1 MESILPSASKSH
13 QKHIVMTTIYLIL
26 LYVFYLA
33 VKRLVF
39 SPLARFPG
47 PKLAALTRWYEFVYD
62 VIFVGRF
69 NWKVDE
75 LHQKY
80 GPIVRINP
88 EELHINDP
96 DFWDEFYAR
105 GAKSTRWNG
114 TNGRFS
120 GRGAPQAV
128 PSTIDNDLHRI
139 RRGAMLPLFS
149 KRSIYDL
156 EPMIHEKMELA
167 CGHLTRHA
175 QTGEPVNMVDV
186 WSALGADIITQY
198 GWGLCLDSLKS
209 EDCKMNL
216 HSAILAAGQAS
227 QFFIHFI
234 FLQNVLQ
241 LFPLKW
247 LKYIKPSQRGLLEY
261 RERVADHI
269 PTLVQDSPDAKDT
282 SNPKHPIIFN
292 ALYHTPRLSPADR
305 NIARLGAEVGNLV
318 GAGSETTGWSLS
330 VATYYIAADRRVATK
345 LRRELFYLVPD
356 LPIPPPSPSAA
367 PIGSPFA
374 PLSSAIP
381 PLRALERGTYLA
393 ACVKE
398 GLRFSLGVAS
408 RSPRVYEHDIR
419 YREWVIPAGT
429 PVSMTGVDV
438 CMDARVFEHPE
449 RYWPERW
456 IEEDDEAG
464 EVGDDEGGDGR
475 IKQRGKALHNGEP
488 LDRYLVVFGKGDRN
502 CLGLTLAMAELH
514 LGLGTVF
521 RKYDLE
527 LFETDESDVKLA
539 HDFFIASP
547 KLGTKGVRVRVREL
561 EK

>member
-1 MESILPSASKSH
+1 
-13 QKHIVMTTIYLIL
+13 MTTIYLIL

-261 RERVADHI
+261 REAS
-269 PTLVQDSPDAKDT
+269 LCYSPDAKDT

-464 EVGDDEGGDGR
+464 E
-475 IKQRGKALHNGEP
+475 P

>member
-1 MESILPSASKSH
+1 MTIL
-13 QKHIVMTTIYLIL
+13 YLIL
-26 LYVFYLA
+26 FYLSYLA

-39 SPLARFPG
+39 SPIARFPG

-62 VIFVGRF
+62 VIFIGRF

-75 LHQKY
+75 LHEKY

-120 GRGAPQAV
+120 GRGAPQAI
-128 PSTIDNDLHRI
+128 PSTLDNDLHRI
-139 RRGAMLPLFS
+139 RRAAMLPLFS
-149 KRSIYDL
+149 KRSINDI
-156 EPMIHEKMELA
+156 EPLIHEKMELA

-175 QTGEPVNMVDV
+175 QTGEPINMVDV
-186 WSALGADIITQY
+186 WSALAADIITQY

-216 HSAILAAGQAS
+216 HYAILAAGRAS

-234 FLQNVLQ
+234 YLQN
-241 LFPLKW
+241 
-247 LKYIKPSQRGLLEY
+247 
-261 RERVADHI
+261 RVAEHV
-269 PTLVQDSPDAKDT
+269 PSLVKSNPDA
-282 SNPKHPIIFN
+282 KHPIIFS
-292 ALYHTPRLSPADR
+292 ALYHTPRLSPGDKS
-305 NIARLGAEVGNLV
+305 IPRLGAEVGNLV

-330 VATYYIAADRRVATK
+330 VATYHIAASPRITAK
-345 LRRELFYLVPD
+345 LRRELAGLN
-356 LPIPPPSPSAA
+356 
-367 PIGSPFA
+367 
-374 PLSSAIP
+374 
-381 PLRALERGTYLA
+381 LA

-408 RSPRVYEHDIR
+408 RSPRVYEHDIT

-429 PVSMTGVDV
+429 PVSMTGNDV
-438 CMDARVFEHPE
+438 GMDPRVFEKPE
-449 RYWPERW
+449 LYCPERW
-456 IEEDDEAG
+456 MEEEDDDDDDSGEAG
-464 EVGDDEGGDGR
+464 DGEKGEPREGMV
-475 IKQRGKALHNGEP
+475 KQRGRALHNGEP
-488 LDRYLVVFGKGDRN
+488 LDRYFVVFGKGDRN

-514 LGLGTVF
+514 LGLGTLF
-521 RKYDLE
+521 RKYELE
-527 LFETDESDVKLA
+527 LFETDESDVKMA
-539 HDFFIASP
+539 HDFFIAAP
-547 KLGTKGVRVRVREL
+547 KLDSKGVRVRVREL

>member
-1 MESILPSASKSH
+1 MTIL
-13 QKHIVMTTIYLIL
+13 YLIL
-26 LYVFYLA
+26 FYLSYLA

-39 SPLARFPG
+39 SPIARFPG

-62 VIFVGRF
+62 VIFIGRF

-75 LHQKY
+75 LHEKY

-120 GRGAPQAV
+120 GRGAPQAI
-128 PSTIDNDLHRI
+128 PSTLDNDLHRI
-139 RRGAMLPLFS
+139 RRAAMLPLFS
-149 KRSIYDL
+149 KRSINDI
-156 EPMIHEKMELA
+156 EPLIHEKMELA

-175 QTGEPVNMVDV
+175 QTGEPINMVDV
-186 WSALGADIITQY
+186 WSALAADIITQY

-216 HSAILAAGQAS
+216 HYAILAAGRAS

-234 FLQNVLQ
+234 YLQNVIQ
-241 LFPLKW
+241 LFPLRW
-247 LKYIKPSQRGLLEY
+247 LKYLKPGQRGFIEY
-261 RERVADHI
+261 TERVAEHV
-269 PTLVQDSPDAKDT
+269 PSLVKSNPDA
-282 SNPKHPIIFN
+282 KHPIIFS
-292 ALYHTPRLSPADR
+292 ALYHTPRLSPGDKS
-305 NIARLGAEVGNLV
+305 IPRLGAEVGNLV

-330 VATYYIAADRRVATK
+330 VATYHIAASPRITAK
-345 LRRELFYLVPD
+345 LRRELYSLVPT
-356 LPIPPPSPSAA
+356 LPIPPPSPDA
-367 PIGSPFA
+367 PPLGSPSGA
-374 PLSSAIP
+374 LSATIP

-408 RSPRVYEHDIR
+408 RSPRVYEHDIT

-429 PVSMTGVDV
+429 PVSMTGNDV
-438 CMDARVFEHPE
+438 GMDPRVFEKPE
-449 RYWPERW
+449 LYCPERW
-456 IEEDDEAG
+456 MEEEDDDDDDSGEAG
-464 EVGDDEGGDGR
+464 DGEKGEPREGMV
-475 IKQRGKALHNGEP
+475 KQRGRALHNGEP
-488 LDRYLVVFGKGDRN
+488 LDRYFVVFGKGDRN
-502 CLGLTLAMAELH
+502 CLGLTFFVFGASLTRTSLAMAELH
-514 LGLGTVF
+514 LGLGTLF
-521 RKYDLE
+521 RKYELE
-527 LFETDESDVKLA
+527 LFETDESDVKMA
-539 HDFFIASP
+539 HDFFIAAP
-547 KLGTKGVRVRVREL
+547 KLDSKGVRVRVREL